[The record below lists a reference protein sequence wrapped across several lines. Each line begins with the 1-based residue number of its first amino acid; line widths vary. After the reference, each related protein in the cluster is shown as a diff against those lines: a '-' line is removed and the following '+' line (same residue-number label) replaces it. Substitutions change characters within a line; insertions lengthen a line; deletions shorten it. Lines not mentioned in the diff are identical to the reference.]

1 MRLFFF
7 VVESIVLIGPHAVAA
22 NQRPAQ
28 EKLGKKKTSKTQPEP
43 PNPLHTHT
51 HTHTQ
56 KQTNKQTDKPT
67 RNESGNPPELKE

>member
-51 HTHTQ
+51 HTHTE
-56 KQTNKQTDKPT
+56 TNKQTKRQT
-67 RNESGNPPELKE
+67 NTKRIGESP